1 MIVYEE
7 ALDEPVPLLLYK
19 NNLVFVWS
27 SYVFNKYKNIKNS
40 KLMPTAQGSDEHG
53 KFYQWGNHG
62 HKYYFDPKSAKSKE
76 AAKEAADRQGR
87 AAYANG
93 YRGG

>member
-1 MIVYEE
+1 
-7 ALDEPVPLLLYK
+7 
-19 NNLVFVWS
+19 
-27 SYVFNKYKNIKNS
+27 
-40 KLMPTAQGSDEHG
+40 MPTAQGSDEHG